1 MIFASRQVERVM
13 LYKRCLN
20 LSGEYMTPIK
30 PDTLQAKTN
39 SHVHAGA
46 EKGQG
51 IANKINVDRVL

>member
-1 MIFASRQVERVM
+1 M